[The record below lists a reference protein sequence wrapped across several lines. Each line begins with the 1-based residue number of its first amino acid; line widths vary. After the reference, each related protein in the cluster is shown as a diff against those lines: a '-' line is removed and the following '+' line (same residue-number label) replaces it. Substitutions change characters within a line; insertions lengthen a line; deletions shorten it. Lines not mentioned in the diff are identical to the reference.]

1 MVRRHEPGGGRERS
15 GEVGS
20 PAESERLAPVAYLP
34 WAVPGVDASPRQG
47 DSGSA
52 GRSATSRPSRSRSHD
67 SEARPPRGSEWSHL
81 IAVSPD
87 PVDGA
92 ASDGAASA
100 GSTSAGAAA
109 GRRTVRPPAERSRAG
124 GARGR
129 RSPVEDAPESDE
141 PGPERDER
149 IDRIVVGRLRRS
161 ALSVSEVRAVL
172 VEHGLDDVEV
182 EDWIERYERL
192 GYLDDA
198 RLAEQLV
205 HSHGERRGR
214 GSGAILAEL
223 GRRGVD
229 VAVAREAV
237 GELDPEVELT
247 NAIAVAERRARQLGG
262 LDRAVAERRLS
273 AFLARRGYPGDVVRE
288 AVATALPRERS

>member
-1 MVRRHEPGGGRERS
+1 MTSEPADE
-15 GEVGS
+15 
-20 PAESERLAPVAYLP
+20 
-34 WAVPGVDASPRQG
+34 
-47 DSGSA
+47 
-52 GRSATSRPSRSRSHD
+52 ATF
-67 SEARPPRGSEWSHL
+67 A
-81 IAVSPD
+81 
-87 PVDGA
+87 GA
-92 ASDGAASA
+92 ASGED
-100 GSTSAGAAA
+100 AA
-109 GRRTVRPPAERSRAG
+109 GRRGGPRADRSRSRG
-124 GARGR
+124 GHRPRADE
-129 RSPVEDAPESDE
+129 PVEVDE

-161 ALSVSEVRAVL
+161 ALSVAEVRAVL
-172 VEHGLDDVEV
+172 VEHGLDDIEV

-229 VAVAREAV
+229 VGVAREAV

>member
-1 MVRRHEPGGGRERS
+1 MDRRHEPDGGRERS
-15 GEVGS
+15 GEVGE
-20 PAESERLAPVAYLP
+20 PTDSERLAPVAYLP
-34 WAVPGVDASPRQG
+34 WAVPGMEPEASTADRSA
-47 DSGSA
+47 DA
-52 GRSATSRPSRSRSHD
+52 GRSRRESRS
-67 SEARPPRGSEWSHL
+67 PRGGEWSHL
-81 IAVSPD
+81 VAVTPESSD
-87 PVDGA
+87 SA
-92 ASDGAASA
+92 AQSAA
-100 GSTSAGAAA
+100 GSSRAPAGSK
-109 GRRTVRPPAERSRAG
+109 RRRRDEAPAEF
-124 GARGR
+124 
-129 RSPVEDAPESDE
+129 DE

-161 ALSVSEVRAVL
+161 ALSISEVRAVL

-182 EDWIERYERL
+182 EEWLDRYERL

-223 GRRGVD
+223 GRRGIPPN
-229 VAVAREAV
+229 VAREAV
-237 GELDPEVELT
+237 GELDPETELS
-247 NAIAVAERRARQLGG
+247 NAITVAERRARQLGG

-288 AVATALPRERS
+288 AVATALPRDRS